1 MRVPVLATPSGGSEM
16 SSGAAID
23 NMTSSQSQAPDFF
36 AGLCLL
42 DDNVPTAHRTQ
53 RRKLTVTWQIQ
64 QTTWN
69 R

>member
-1 MRVPVLATPSGGSEM
+1 M